1 MRWTYKETVSDWLN
15 YTDVDLIHNKD
26 EEELWHKSKTITL
39 DSILAFDYIR
49 RRTDNLPLSND
60 NRIQAL
66 IDLCLLSCRN
76 DYFERF
82 CRYRPDIYHN
92 QESLWWIDCWE
103 AIRLNN
109 ILHELGIRDINEYFK
124 NSEGEWFEK
133 KW

>member
-1 MRWTYKETVSDWLN
+1 MRWTYKVTVRDWLN

-82 CRYRPDIYHN
+82 WDQYRFGALKI
-92 QESLWWIDCWE
+92 
-103 AIRLNN
+103 
-109 ILHELGIRDINEYFK
+109 
-124 NSEGEWFEK
+124 
-133 KW
+133 